1 MTQIRLIDFYQ
12 TEPLLSKEP
21 PYSSRRHS
29 PERLILDLP
38 RQLAL
43 AVQECPPPPPPEPP
57 PEYSFTL
64 EDVCQYLR
72 EKYGDCYLPHSLAE
86 LDNWSLGYM
95 RPEILE
101 AMQERN
107 KNRPNAGGS

>member
-1 MTQIRLIDFYQ
+1 
-12 TEPLLSKEP
+12 
-21 PYSSRRHS
+21 
-29 PERLILDLP
+29 LILDLP

-43 AVQECPPPPPPEPP
+43 AVRECPPPPPPEPP

-72 EKYGDCYLPHSLAE
+72 EKYGDCYLPQSLAE
-86 LDNWSLGYM
+86 LDDWRLEYM

-101 AMQERN
+101 AMRMKN
-107 KNRPNAGGS
+107 KKQVP